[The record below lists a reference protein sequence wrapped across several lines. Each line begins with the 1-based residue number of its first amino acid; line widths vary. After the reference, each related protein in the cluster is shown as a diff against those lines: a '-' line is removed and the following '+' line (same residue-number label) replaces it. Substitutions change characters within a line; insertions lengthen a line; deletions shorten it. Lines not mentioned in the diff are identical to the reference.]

1 MKSSSFLYNRPAPG
15 CCSFDYELWVDSDD
29 SHQNYSYVVHAN
41 FAGTKC
47 DVEVIKG
54 YIMMV
59 FDIEGGASCC
69 SQEVKQHPTLYLNC

>member
-54 YIMMV
+54 YHDGVRYRGRGLMLQP
-59 FDIEGGASCC
+59 GS
-69 SQEVKQHPTLYLNC
+69 